1 METIVSKPIGFD
13 FTIDVLSVTDEVI
26 LLGISAK
33 NQNGEVIATSLAFEQ
48 KQDPHDVQYVERC
61 EERALQKL
69 IKYMRG

>member
-13 FTIDVLSVTDEVI
+13 FSIDVLSVTDEVI
-26 LLGISAK
+26 LLGINAK
-33 NQNGEVIATSLAFEQ
+33 NQNGEVIATSLAFER
-48 KQDPHDVQYVERC
+48 KQDPHDVHYVERC